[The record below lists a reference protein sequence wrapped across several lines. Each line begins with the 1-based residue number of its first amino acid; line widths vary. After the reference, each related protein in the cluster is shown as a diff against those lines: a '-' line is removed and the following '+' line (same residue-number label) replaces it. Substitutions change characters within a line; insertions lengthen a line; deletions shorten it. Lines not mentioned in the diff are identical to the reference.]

1 MKVKI
6 KKYPRF
12 FGPYQLVEKL
22 MFWVPK
28 EKDEYG
34 FPHTS
39 DRVHRAGEWYADTW
53 LGEAHSWLANKYVDI
68 VEKRRVCVHI
78 DPWDSWSADHTLAD
92 IILPVLIDLKRSKQG
107 APNVD
112 QEDVPENMRPGKLE
126 IEQYNTDGTTDA
138 LFFKRWDW
146 VLDEMIWAFS
156 EHVKDWDEADGK
168 FWSGERDIVW
178 TPVDED
184 GNEVA
189 KEDSKYSRM
198 DRGPNDTSEFDS
210 EGYEAY
216 MDRKQNG
223 FRLFGK
229 YYTSLW
235 T

>member
-6 KKYPRF
+6 NKYPKF

-34 FPHTS
+34 FPRTADS
-39 DRVHRAGEWYADTW
+39 VHKAGEWYADTW

-68 VEKRRVCVHI
+68 MDKRRVRVHI

-112 QEDVPENMRPGKLE
+112 PEDVPENLRPGKLE
-126 IEQYNTDGTTDA
+126 IEQYNKDGTTDA
-138 LFFKRWDW
+138 LFFKRWDY
-146 VLDEMIWAFS
+146 VLDEIIWAFS
-156 EHVKDWDEADGK
+156 EHVKDWDESEGQ
-168 FWSGERDIVW
+168 FHTGTHDIVW
-178 TPVDED
+178 TPVDEL

-198 DRGPNDTSEFDS
+198 DRGPNDTSHFDK
-210 EGYEAY
+210 EGYKAY

-223 FRLFGK
+223 FKLFGK
-229 YYTSLW
+229 YYTALW

>member
-6 KKYPRF
+6 NRYPTW
-12 FGPYQLVEKL
+12 FGPHRLVEKL

-28 EKDEYG
+28 ETDKYG
-34 FPHTS
+34 IPRTPDS
-39 DRVHRAGEWYADTW
+39 VDKAGEWYADTW
-53 LGEAHSWLANKYVDI
+53 LGKAQSWLANKYTEI
-68 VEKRRVCVHI
+68 MEKRRVSVHI

-92 IILPVLIDLKRSKQG
+92 IILPLLIDLKRSKQG

-112 QEDVPENMRPGKLE
+112 AEDVPENMRPGKLE
-126 IEQYNTDGTTDA
+126 IEQYNKDGTTDA
-138 LFFKRWDW
+138 LFFKRWDY

-156 EHVKDWDEADGK
+156 EHTKDWDESEGQ
-168 FWSGERDIVW
+168 FHTGTHDIEW
-178 TPVDED
+178 TPVDKD

-189 KEDSKYSRM
+189 KDDAKLFRM
-198 DRGPNDTSEFDS
+198 DRGPNDTSKWDR
-210 EGYEAY
+210 EGWQAY

>member
-6 KKYPRF
+6 RKYPTF

-22 MFWVPK
+22 MFWAPK

-34 FPHTS
+34 IPRTADS
-39 DRVHRAGEWYADTW
+39 VHKAGEWYADTW
-53 LGEAHSWLANKYVDI
+53 PGEAHSWLANKYVDI
-68 VEKRRVCVHI
+68 MEKRRVKVKI

-107 APNVD
+107 APDVD
-112 QEDVPENMRPGKLE
+112 PEDVPENLRPGKLE
-126 IEQYNTDGTTDA
+126 IKQYKTDGTTDA

-146 VLDEMIWAFS
+146 VLDEIIWAFS
-156 EHVKDWDEADGK
+156 EHVKDFEEAEGK
-168 FWSGERDIVW
+168 FWSGEHDMVF
-178 TPVDED
+178 TPIDKD

-189 KEDSKYSRM
+189 KDDAKWFRM
-198 DRGPNDTSEFDS
+198 DRGPNDTSKWDK
-210 EGYEAY
+210 EGWQAY

-235 T
+235 S